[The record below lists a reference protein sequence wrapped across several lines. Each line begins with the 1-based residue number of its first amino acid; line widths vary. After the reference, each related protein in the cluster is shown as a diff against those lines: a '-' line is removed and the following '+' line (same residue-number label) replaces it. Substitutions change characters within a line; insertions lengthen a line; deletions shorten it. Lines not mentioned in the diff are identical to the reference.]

1 MTDFNLVSE
10 ITEIEIIAV
19 NKSIRDL
26 ARLNRIYGKARWRK
40 LKGVANVELS
50 SGKIRLAEVHW
61 ARGARHRQKR
71 DENQTAVFGLIMK
84 AHKFVVC
91 INNKG
96 YEASLEFGK
105 IYQVVIDKDA
115 EAEGLIRIIDESG
128 EDYGY
133 SPERFHVVALPQTLE
148 RALLHTV

>member
-1 MTDFNLVSE
+1 M
-10 ITEIEIIAV
+10 A
-19 NKSIRDL
+19 
-26 ARLNRIYGKARWRK
+26 KARWRK
-40 LKGVANVELS
+40 LKGVANVELP
-50 SGKIRLAEVHW
+50 SGRIRLAEVHW

-84 AHKFVVC
+84 EHRFVVC

-133 SPERFHVVALPQTLE
+133 SSERFHSVALPQTLE
-148 RALLHTV
+148 RVLLHTA